1 MKTSVYPCLWFDG
14 KAKEAAEFYCAIFE
28 NSRIISETDLV
39 VMFELNGKRHMG
51 LNGGPVFRFNEAVSF
66 VVECETQQEIDYY
79 WSRLTEGGEESMCG
93 WLKDKYGVSWQVFPA
108 ILNQLMADPEKAPK
122 VMAKFGNIRKF
133 EMNDLLNL

>member
-51 LNGGPVFRFNEAVSF
+51 LNVGPVFRFNEAVSF

-79 WSRLTEGGEESMCG
+79 WSRLTEGG
-93 WLKDKYGVSWQVFPA
+93 
-108 ILNQLMADPEKAPK
+108 
-122 VMAKFGNIRKF
+122 
-133 EMNDLLNL
+133 